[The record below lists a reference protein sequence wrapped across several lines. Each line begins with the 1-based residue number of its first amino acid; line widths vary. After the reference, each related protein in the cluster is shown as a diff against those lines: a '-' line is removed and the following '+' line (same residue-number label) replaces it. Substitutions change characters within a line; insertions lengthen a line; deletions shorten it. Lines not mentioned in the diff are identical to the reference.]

1 MEIPS
6 WLLSPRLWD
15 FLFDGVVSTL
25 ILLTIV
31 WAERKIAARVQMRVG
46 PLHVSPRLGGYFQLI
61 ADAVRFVMQEVI
73 ITVDSYRV
81 LFVALPPLF
90 VALALMPSFM
100 VPLSPYL
107 ALLSRPSLHYG
118 IIMALAVLF
127 YLFIIV
133 VGMGWA
139 VNNRFAYIGAAR
151 EALIMTA
158 YEIPLLDAFASMFLT
173 YRTIDPIEIV
183 AKQTYIVGA
192 LYNPLAFIVY
202 IIGVAMATS
211 RFPFEIADYEGDVA
225 TGPYSDFSSIFLALT
240 YAGGIYIA
248 LFSYSLLGA
257 LVFLGGWAPIAPGPW
272 PADLWGNL
280 AAAAWVMIKTF
291 ILMLFFVFLRS
302 VMPVARLD
310 HTLSFSWRWVLPI
323 AVAATAVSAAEY
335 FLL

>member
-1 MEIPS
+1 MDLPT

-15 FLFDGVVSTL
+15 FLIDAVISTV

-46 PLHVSPRLGGYFQLI
+46 PYHISPRLGGYFQLI

-73 ITVDSYRV
+73 IPVDANAV
-81 LFVALPPLF
+81 LFVVLPPLF
-90 VALALMPSFM
+90 VTLALLPSFL

-107 ALLSRPSLHYG
+107 AVLSRPSLHYG
-118 IIMALAVLF
+118 LIMALALLF

-133 VGMGWA
+133 VGIGWA

-151 EALIMTA
+151 EALMITA
-158 YEIPLLDAFASMFLT
+158 YEIPLLDAFAAMFLT
-173 YRTIDPIEIV
+173 YKTIDPIEIV
-183 AKQTYIVGA
+183 SKQTYIVGA
-192 LYNPLAFIVY
+192 IYNPLAFIVY
-202 IIGVAMATS
+202 IIGVAVATS

-257 LVFLGGWAPIAPGPW
+257 LVFLGGWAPISPGPW
-272 PADLWGNL
+272 PADVLGNI
-280 AAAAWVMIKTF
+280 AAAFWVLFKAF
-291 ILMLFFVFLRS
+291 VLMLFFVFLRA

-310 HTLSFSWRWVLPI
+310 HTLSFSWKWVLALALGAAALS
-323 AVAATAVSAAEY
+323 AVEY

>member
-1 MEIPS
+1 MDLPA

-15 FLFDGVVSTL
+15 FLIDGIISTI

-46 PLHVSPRLGGYFQLI
+46 PFHISPRLGGYLQLI

-73 ITVDSYRV
+73 ITVDSYRL

-90 VALALMPSFM
+90 VALALTPSFL
-100 VPLSPYL
+100 VPLSPYI
-107 ALLSRPSLHYG
+107 ALLSRPALHYG
-118 IIMALAVLF
+118 ILIALAILF
-127 YLFIIV
+127 YAFIIV
-133 VGMGWA
+133 VGIGWA

-151 EALIMTA
+151 EALMIAA
-158 YEIPLLDAFASMFLT
+158 YEIPLAIAFSAMFIV
-173 YRTIDPIEIV
+173 YKTIDPIEIV
-183 AKQTYIVGA
+183 SKQTYIVGA
-192 LYNPLAFIVY
+192 IYNPAAFIVY

-257 LVFLGGWAPIAPGPW
+257 LVFLGGWAPITPGPW
-272 PADLWGNL
+272 PADIWGNL
-280 AAAAWVMIKTF
+280 AAALFLMFKTF
-291 ILMLFFVFLRS
+291 ALMLFFVFLRA

-310 HTLSFSWRWVLPI
+310 HALSFSWRWVLTLGVI
-323 AVAATAVSAAEY
+323 AMAIAAAEY
-335 FLL
+335 FVL

>member
-1 MEIPS
+1 MDLPS
-6 WLLSPRLWD
+6 WLLSPKLWD
-15 FLFDGVVSTL
+15 FLVDAVISMV

-46 PLHVSPRLGGYFQLI
+46 PYHISPKLGGYLQLI
-61 ADAVRFVMQEVI
+61 ADAIRFVMQEVI
-73 ITVDSYRV
+73 IPVDANAV

-90 VALALMPSFM
+90 VTLALLPSFL

-107 ALLSRPSLHYG
+107 AVLSRPALHYG
-118 IIMALAVLF
+118 LVMALALLF

-133 VGMGWA
+133 VGIGWA

-151 EALIMTA
+151 EALMITA
-158 YEIPLLDAFASMFLT
+158 YEIPLLSAFAAMFLT

-183 AKQTYIVGA
+183 SKQTYIVGA
-192 LYNPLAFIVY
+192 IYNPLAFIVY

-257 LVFLGGWAPIAPGPW
+257 LVFLGGWAPISPGPW
-272 PADLWGNL
+272 PADVIGNF
-280 AAAAWVMIKTF
+280 AAALWVLLKAF
-291 ILMLFFVFLRS
+291 ILMLFFVFLRA

-310 HTLSFSWRWVLPI
+310 HTLSFSWKWVL
-323 AVAATAVSAAEY
+323 ALALGATAISTVEY
-335 FLL
+335 LLL